1 MDGLNKI
8 NLSYI
13 IATRNRLPFLKITLE
28 KLLAAV
34 QPDEQIVVVDGLS
47 TDGSRE
53 YLQEL
58 FKAGSIHQY
67 ISESDKNQAHAW
79 NKALLMAKG
88 TIIKKIIDDDIFCY
102 DAIRKCKNHML
113 QHDDVDVVISNDLGC
128 SVKNYKEVQKSSRLP
143 QFEKW
148 RSGATPTFTF
158 GDVHMLIRR
167 SALANIGL
175 YNTSFIMMDW
185 EYSLRI
191 SQSKANICYYTGY
204 NALSVSHPESVSSLK
219 NTQLITAQGKKAAIF
234 YGYAGDAS
242 EISLWSKIKI
252 FIGKRI
258 YKDKA
263 ELDNR
268 ENINPKDLPVIYNYL
283 YCVISDLNGTEEGIF
298 IEGRTN
304 SID

>member
-1 MDGLNKI
+1 LI

-28 KLLAAV
+28 KLINAV
-34 QPDEQIVVVDGLS
+34 QADEEIVIVDANS

-53 YLQEL
+53 YLQGL
-58 FKAGSIHQY
+58 FEAGSIHQFL
-67 ISESDKNQAHAW
+67 SEPDKNQAHGW

-88 TIIKKIIDDDIFCY
+88 TLIKKIIDDDVFCY
-102 DAIRKCKNHML
+102 DAIRECKNHML
-113 QHDDVDVVISNDLGC
+113 QHADVDVVISNDLGC
-128 SVKNYKEVQKSSRLP
+128 SVYTYKDVQKFSRLS

-148 RSGATPTFTF
+148 RSGATQTFTF
-158 GDVHMLIRR
+158 GDVHMLIRQ

-191 SQSKANICYYTGY
+191 SQSKASICYYTGY

-219 NTQLITAQGKKAAIF
+219 NTQLISEQGKKAAIF
-234 YGYAGDAS
+234 YNYAGDGS
-242 EISLWSKIKI
+242 EISAWSRIKI
-252 FIGKRI
+252 FVGKLI
-258 YKDKA
+258 YRDKTV
-263 ELDNR
+263 LDND
-268 ENINPKDLPVIYNYL
+268 EKIDPKDLPAIYNYL
-283 YCVISDLNGTEEGIF
+283 YGVINDLNRTEEGIF
-298 IEGRTN
+298 IEGQTN

>member
-1 MDGLNKI
+1 MI
-8 NLSYI
+8 SLSYI
-13 IATRNRLPFLKITLE
+13 VATRNRLPFLKITLE
-28 KLLAAV
+28 KLINTLL
-34 QPDEQIVVVDGLS
+34 PDEEIVVVDGNS
-47 TDGSRE
+47 TDGSKE

-58 FKAGSIHQY
+58 FKAGHINQY
-67 ISESDKNQAHAW
+67 LSESDKNQAHGW

-88 TIIKKIIDDDIFCY
+88 TIIKKIIDDDVFCY
-102 DAIRKCKNHML
+102 DAIRKCKNYML
-113 QHDDVDVVISNDLGC
+113 QHIDADIIISNDLGC
-128 SVKNYKEVQKSSRLP
+128 AIKNYKDVQRSSRLL
-143 QFEKW
+143 QFEEW
-148 RSGATPTFTF
+148 RSGVTPTFTF

-219 NTQLITAQGKKAAIF
+219 NTQLIIAQGEKAAIF
-234 YGYAGDAS
+234 YDYAGDSS

-252 FIGKRI
+252 FIGKQV
-258 YKDKA
+258 YKDRTEPDKG
-263 ELDNR
+263 ED
-268 ENINPKDLPVIYNYL
+268 IDPKDLPAIYNYL
-283 YCVISDLNGTEEGIF
+283 YGVINGMNSTEEGIF
-298 IEGRTN
+298 IEGRNN